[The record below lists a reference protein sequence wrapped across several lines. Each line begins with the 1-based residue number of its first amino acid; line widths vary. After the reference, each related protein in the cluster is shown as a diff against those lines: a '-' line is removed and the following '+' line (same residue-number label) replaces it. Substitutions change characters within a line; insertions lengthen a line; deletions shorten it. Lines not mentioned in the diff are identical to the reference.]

1 MTGKQTDAQRVANGA
16 TVQRKVELLAPAG
29 NWEKLEIAVH
39 YGADAV
45 YLAGRQFSLRNFS
58 ANFDPEQ
65 LARAVAY
72 CHSRCVNVYV
82 AVNIFARNA
91 DIEGLVDYLALLA
104 DLRPDGIIVADP
116 ALVALAAR
124 HAPGLALHL
133 STQANTTNLE
143 AVRFWKALGVK
154 RFNLA
159 RELNLAEIEAIAREE
174 GVQVE
179 VFVHGAMCISYSG
192 RCLLSNFMAQRPSNQ
207 GMCCQPCRFS
217 YAVVEQKR
225 PGHYFPIA
233 QDPRG
238 SYIFNSRDLCL
249 LNHLPELIQ
258 AGVQALKIEGR
269 MKSIHYTATAVKT
282 YREAI
287 DSYYKDPGR
296 YRPEPYWQMELNKIT
311 SRGYCSGFLFGE
323 TDQTAPQYAAPRP
336 SDYPLVGKVLG
347 PVEQGRAP
355 VEARNRLEVGQP
367 VEIVRAAGPPD
378 HAMLKGLYDGE
389 GRDLRA
395 ANPGNHVWADLGTN
409 CQALDLLRRRPSDP

>member
-1 MTGKQTDAQRVANGA
+1 MPGKYTGTQRAESA
-16 TVQRKVELLAPAG
+16 AIVQHKVELLAPAG

-58 ANFDPEQ
+58 TNFDPEQ
-65 LARAVAY
+65 LARAITY
-72 CHSRCVNVYV
+72 CHSRKVKVYV

-91 DIEGLVDYLALLA
+91 DISALIDYLVLLS

-116 ALVALAAR
+116 ALVALAGR

-133 STQANTTNLE
+133 STQANTTNIE
-143 AVRFWKALGVK
+143 AVRFWKTLGVK

-159 RELNLAEIEAIAREE
+159 RELNLAEIEAFAGEE
-174 GVQVE
+174 GVQIE

-249 LNHLPELIQ
+249 LPYLPEVIQ
-258 AGVQALKIEGR
+258 AGVHALKIEGR

-311 SRGYCSGFLFGE
+311 SRGYCSGFLFGD

-336 SDYPLVGKVLG
+336 SDYPLIGKVLE
-347 PVEQGRAP
+347 PAIHGRARI
-355 VEARNRLEVGQP
+355 EARNRLEVGQP
-367 VEIVRAAGPPD
+367 IEIVHAIGPPEC
-378 HAMLKGLYDGE
+378 AMLKGLQDGE
-389 GRDLRA
+389 GRELRA
-395 ANPGNHVWADLGTN
+395 ANPGNHVWADLGTD
-409 CQALDLLRRRPSDP
+409 CQAMDLLRRRPSE